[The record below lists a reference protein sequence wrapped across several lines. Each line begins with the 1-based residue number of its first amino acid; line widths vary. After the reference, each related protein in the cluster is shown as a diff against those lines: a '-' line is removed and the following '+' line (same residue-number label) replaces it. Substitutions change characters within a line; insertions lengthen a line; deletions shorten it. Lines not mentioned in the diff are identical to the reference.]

1 MRRALYQTGGANVL
15 WVRLV
20 LSLVV
25 GGAIGFGAGLTALGL
40 LPTFPP
46 VGEPPSD
53 HAIATDD
60 AMLVRAVTMD
70 PVVQAEKRR
79 FATALG
85 IGSLCS
91 AVAVLTLFVRSR
103 RWCEASANSGGTGT
117 G

>member
-1 MRRALYQTGGANVL
+1 ML
-15 WVRLV
+15 WVRFI
-20 LSLVV
+20 LSIVA
-25 GGAIGFGAGLTALGL
+25 GGAIGFGTGLLALGL

-60 AMLVRAVTMD
+60 AVLVRAVTMD

-85 IGSLCS
+85 IGSL
-91 AVAVLTLFVRSR
+91 AGAGALLALFIQSR
-103 RWCEASANSGGTGT
+103 RWCEPSVKPNAVNQ
-117 G
+117 